1 MVTKPPT
8 SEQQAANE
16 TTPSEHLEELAR
28 ENVKLARLVAK
39 NHSATSE
46 LLQEL
51 ASSSDVTTRRGVATN
66 PNKPSDVLLH
76 LGAEF
81 PEQLLDNTMFSLLL
95 LENPNLLPDM
105 PLATLR
111 NLLKREAVPVSFLE
125 WATTHADRDVLLAVA
140 LNPNMPKTALEKL
153 IQNRS
158 DVAEAARLHVN
169 WAGEMSQGWDEAART
184 AMKTTNFNCSSSEDG
199 LDDSNSTATD
209 AQGNFDRTAISV
221 VQAVPYQKDI
231 ASDADSLSQAKL
243 ATLETHW
250 RNAWQQ
256 ATIVARTVQGK
267 LPAVMERE
275 LGWLTSAQLDW
286 RSCLWRYLVQTPTD
300 FIGFDRRLLGRGLYL
315 ETLVGESVQVF
326 VAVDTSGSIDTQQ
339 LRMFLSEVQR
349 ILNSYPHLQCE
360 LYYANAEAY
369 GPHSLNP
376 DSPLPSPKGGG
387 GTSFIPFFIKVRENW
402 DGYTQGVIIYLT
414 DGYGTF
420 PEQQPELPVLWVV
433 TPGGL
438 DLAQF
443 PFGEAVRLLST

>member
-1 MVTKPPT
+1 MKEISIISASLLRLRMKSPFFATLALFTRFRSTQQTTSAATDGKDIFFNPDYLLSLPVAQRDGLLLHEILHAALLHVPRRKERSQTWNVAADIVVNGMIMQQGVFELPPGGLRD
-8 SEQQAANE
+8 
-16 TTPSEHLEELAR
+16 PKLEHLSVEEIY
-28 ENVKLARLVAK
+28 
-39 NHSATSE
+39 E
-46 LLQEL
+46 LLL
-51 ASSSDVTTRRGVATN
+51 KNGSSA
-66 PNKPSDVLLH
+66 
-76 LGAEF
+76 
-81 PEQLLDNTMFSLLL
+81 SLLNPDL
-95 LENPNLLPDM
+95 LS
-105 PLATLR
+105 
-111 NLLKREAVPVSFLE
+111 EAP
-125 WATTHADRDVLLAVA
+125 
-140 LNPNMPKTALEKL
+140 
-153 IQNRS
+153 
-158 DVAEAARLHVN
+158 
-169 WAGEMSQGWDEAART
+169 
-184 AMKTTNFNCSSSEDG
+184 NCSSSEDN
-199 LDDSNSTATD
+199 LDDSNSTAID
-209 AQGNFDRTAISV
+209 AQGKFERTEV
-221 VQAVPYQKDI
+221 VQAVPSQKNT

-267 LPAVMERE
+267 LPAGMERE

-286 RSCLWRYLVQTPTD
+286 RSYLWRYLVQTPTD
-300 FIGFDRRLLGRGLYL
+300 FIGFDRRFIGRGLYL

-339 LRMFLSEVQR
+339 LRMFLSEVQG

-360 LYYANAEAY
+360 LYYADAEAY

-387 GTSFIPFFIKVRENW
+387 GTSFVPFFTKVQESW

-420 PEQQPELPVLWVV
+420 PEQPPELPLLWVV

-443 PFGEAVRLLST
+443 PFGEAVRLLPT